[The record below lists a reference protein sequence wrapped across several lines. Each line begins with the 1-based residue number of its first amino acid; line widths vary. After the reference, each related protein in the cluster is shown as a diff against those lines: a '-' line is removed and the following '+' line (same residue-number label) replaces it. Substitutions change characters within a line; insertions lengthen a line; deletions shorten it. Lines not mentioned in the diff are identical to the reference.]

1 MRASWPVA
9 AGSRRSGWWKISW
22 PSAAGAI
29 HLAALADDGS
39 IAPDPRRLAR
49 AQRAGLRPGS
59 PWLTPAVMCLA
70 LAAGLRWGGPA
81 VLVRWRAV
89 WAQGVAGVD
98 GVGALVVPVMIG
110 AAVIAV
116 AVAALAGSLGWV
128 DARAREGLAVGELRS
143 AGRGALAL
151 LVPVLVVL
159 VLAGVVA
166 GAARAVDAS
175 EAGLAGLWWAWAQR
189 LLVGVGGLLLVAGVV
204 DRALG
209 RRRLWRALH
218 RNHDELRRGEG

>member
-1 MRASWPVA
+1 M
-9 AGSRRSGWWKISW
+9 
-22 PSAAGAI
+22 
-29 HLAALADDGS
+29 ADDGS

-81 VLVRWRAV
+81 ALGRWRAV
-89 WAQGVAGVD
+89 WMQGTVE
-98 GVGALVVPVMIG
+98 GVGAVVVPLMIG
-110 AAVIAV
+110 AAVVAV

-143 AGRGALAL
+143 AGRGLLAL

-175 EAGLAGLWWAWAQR
+175 EAALIGLWWAWAQR

-209 RRRLWRALH
+209 RRRLWLALH
-218 RNHDELRRGEG
+218 RDPDELRRGEG

>member
-1 MRASWPVA
+1 
-9 AGSRRSGWWKISW
+9 
-22 PSAAGAI
+22 
-29 HLAALADDGS
+29 
-39 IAPDPRRLAR
+39 
-49 AQRAGLRPGS
+49 
-59 PWLTPAVMCLA
+59 MCLA

-81 VLVRWRAV
+81 ALERWRAT
-89 WAQGVAGVD
+89 WTQGGVD
-98 GVGALVVPVMIG
+98 GVGELVISLMIG
-110 AAVIAV
+110 AAVISV
-116 AVAALAGSLGWV
+116 GVAALAGSLGWV

-175 EAGLAGLWWAWAQR
+175 EAALIGLWWAWAQR
-189 LLVGVGGLLLVAGVV
+189 LLVGVGGLLLLAGVV

-218 RNHDELRRGEG
+218 RNRDELRRGEG

>member
-1 MRASWPVA
+1 
-9 AGSRRSGWWKISW
+9 
-22 PSAAGAI
+22 
-29 HLAALADDGS
+29 LADDGS

-59 PWLTPAVMCLA
+59 PWLTPAMLCLG

-81 VLVRWRAV
+81 VLERWRTM
-89 WAQGVAGVD
+89 WSPGSLD
-98 GVGALVVPVMIG
+98 GVGALVVTLMIG
-110 AAVIAV
+110 AAVISV
-116 AVAALAGSLGWV
+116 GVAALAGSLGWV

-151 LVPVLVVL
+151 VVPVLVVL

-175 EAGLAGLWWAWAQR
+175 EAGLTGLWWAWAQR
-189 LLVGVGGLLLVAGVV
+189 LLVAVGGLLLVAGVV

-209 RRRLWRALH
+209 RRRLWQALH
-218 RNHDELRRGEG
+218 RNRDALRRGEE